1 MARIRENNPSINR
14 LDKTPPSALLPADI
28 VALLEELTRLKT
40 AHGLAATEDSN
51 LRLATSTDDHTAT
64 QADASAA
71 ATAARDGK
79 TVNGATPNRDALVAR
94 RDAAAHQAVA
104 LAAAIELTRRD
115 LMTASDTH
123 QREGTPDANAAT
135 AKAKLDKAGAAFQG
149 ALTEA
154 AKATAVAEW
163 FNGLSYDDRVLVH
176 VLDLV
181 PNSANTIG
189 PALLDLPPADASTAV
204 AAIINS
210 LN

>member
-1 MARIRENNPSINR
+1 MARIREHNPSKNR
-14 LDKTPPSALLPADI
+14 LDNPPPLALLPADI
-28 VALLEELTRLKT
+28 VALLDELGRLKT
-40 AHGLAATEDSN
+40 AHGLAATEDAN
-51 LRLATSTDDHTAT
+51 LRTATNADDHTAT
-64 QADASAA
+64 QADAAAA

-94 RDAAAHQAVA
+94 RDAAAHQTVA

-123 QREGTPDANAAT
+123 QREGTPDATAAT
-135 AKAKLDKAGAAFQG
+135 AKAKLDKAGAAFQT

-154 AKATAVAEW
+154 VKAAAVAEW
-163 FNGLSYDDRVLVH
+163 FNGMSYDARVLVH
-176 VLDLV
+176 ILDLV

-189 PALLDLPPADASTAV
+189 PAVLDLPPADASTAI
-204 AAIINS
+204 AAIINT